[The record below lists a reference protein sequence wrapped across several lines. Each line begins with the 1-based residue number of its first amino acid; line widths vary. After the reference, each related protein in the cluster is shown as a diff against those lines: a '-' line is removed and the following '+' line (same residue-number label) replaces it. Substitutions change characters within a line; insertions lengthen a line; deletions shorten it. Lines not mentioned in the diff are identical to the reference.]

1 MCRIAALYFE
11 FSFRKSKKKQKTKHS
26 HIHCILNVLH
36 YLPLEMKKSL
46 EVVCWNKEPGMLA
59 RIHGLHEM
67 SYFFI
72 YLIRLCLELKEDVKM
87 ESRSN
92 ID

>member
-1 MCRIAALYFE
+1 
-11 FSFRKSKKKQKTKHS
+11 
-26 HIHCILNVLH
+26 
-36 YLPLEMKKSL
+36 
-46 EVVCWNKEPGMLA
+46 MLT